1 MSEAAKKEAD
11 VISGKLDLLANRFE
25 GFEDDLDA
33 EQSRKIE
40 ELNRRFDEVA
50 RKIEALDHSLKLESK
65 NNKMSM
71 KALQIWLENRFLE
84 FEKSMAQPL
93 DKRFKEIEARFGS
106 VEASINA
113 VKKTQTGE
121 VEQLKK
127 SIGEVKADYDLKIN
141 HFKLQFDDAVDGI
154 AESRKEVQLKLTTQ
168 ERSMITKLQNERK
181 AREQAERHLTES
193 LGSEEKVR
201 AKGIQLLEE
210 DLSGI
215 EDAFK
220 SSINEERQAR
230 IAGDEKLVQ
239 AIAHYTAALQDAI
252 RKVAE

>member
-121 VEQLKK
+121 VEQ
-127 SIGEVKADYDLKIN
+127 
-141 HFKLQFDDAVDGI
+141 
-154 AESRKEVQLKLTTQ
+154 
-168 ERSMITKLQNERK
+168 
-181 AREQAERHLTES
+181 
-193 LGSEEKVR
+193 
-201 AKGIQLLEE
+201 
-210 DLSGI
+210 
-215 EDAFK
+215 
-220 SSINEERQAR
+220 
-230 IAGDEKLVQ
+230 
-239 AIAHYTAALQDAI
+239 
-252 RKVAE
+252 